1 MYTEY
6 CPCEIY
12 IMLPHLK
19 KRNKRWV
26 TKPRLLHHVWPTSP
40 DASESLLPLSSVLLI
55 SSRVRSST
63 PLVHATRV
71 AFDKWV
77 HHTRRLFALLCQLL
91 SFAPCFSSEA
101 PCFCG
106 DCLLI
111 CFGLVSPDCR
121 RFLGLFVGGVDV
133 ANSGLSH
140 LLGVGKCSLP
150 RSYHPDRPAL
160 RYTNTNRN
168 TRTGHFTAASKRP
181 GWLTVFPLKEFPG
194 WRREAFQHRRARK

>member
-1 MYTEY
+1 MSFD
-6 CPCEIY
+6 IF
-12 IMLPHLK
+12 
-19 KRNKRWV
+19 V
-26 TKPRLLHHVWPTSP
+26 GRLVIAPSY
-40 DASESLLPLSSVLLI
+40 SSIIFFFSLFVCLI
-55 SSRVRSST
+55 QLYVSFFFLIFWA

-106 DCLLI
+106 DYLLI

-181 GWLTVFPLKEFPG
+181 G
-194 WRREAFQHRRARK
+194 